1 MTWTRV
7 GQRLSAKAHGVAGVY
22 ASYDEMLT
30 RADVNSITSGRPVHG
45 GQLDVMAFACLAE
58 EVPNYLTRMRA
69 PRGWPLTRGWL
80 GA

>member
-30 RADVNSITSGRPVHG
+30 RADVNSIASAGRST
-45 GQLDVMAFACLAE
+45 
-58 EVPNYLTRMRA
+58 EVSWTLWRSPALLRRFPIT
-69 PRGWPLTRGWL
+69 
-80 GA
+80 